1 MIREREFEEVVPQ
14 EFNGNGQKSTTNA
27 VSLYSVSCAQMELHV
42 SLKKKKRRHHRNSR
56 ISACNR

>member
-42 SLKKKKRRHHRNSR
+42 SLKKKKDDTTG
-56 ISACNR
+56 IAG